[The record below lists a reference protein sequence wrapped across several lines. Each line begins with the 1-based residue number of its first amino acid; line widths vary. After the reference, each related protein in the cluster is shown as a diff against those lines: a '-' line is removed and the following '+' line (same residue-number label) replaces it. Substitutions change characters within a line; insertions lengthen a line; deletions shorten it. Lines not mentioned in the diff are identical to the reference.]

1 MSLSEIWQ
9 TSFAILTSLG
19 GGGAIVIGLSSWLG
33 KVWAS
38 RILEQDRK
46 KYTIEIEELKA
57 RLQHEMQLVLK
68 QQDQYFNLS
77 VTSHM
82 ATVVFDKHVAF
93 CEEYAARAIKAV
105 EELSAYGLSENVL
118 SIPPELKQIR
128 KRYAPWVTEDITK
141 KLKRFED
148 AIIDIGLKAKYQPM
162 SETLTQAKNNLL
174 NIIGL
179 PEEGNENLDI
189 QADQIIVFLQN
200 ALNISELAYLRD
212 VVAKKAIQISSNQ

>member
-1 MSLSEIWQ
+1 
-9 TSFAILTSLG
+9 
-19 GGGAIVIGLSSWLG
+19 
-33 KVWAS
+33 
-38 RILEQDRK
+38 
-46 KYTIEIEELKA
+46 
-57 RLQHEMQLVLK
+57 MQLVLK

-105 EELSAYGLSENVL
+105 EELSKYGLSEKAM
-118 SIPPELKQIR
+118 SIPPELRQIR
-128 KRYAPWVTEDITK
+128 KKYAPWVTEDITK
-141 KLKRFED
+141 KLKCFED
-148 AIIDIGLKAKYQPM
+148 AIFDIGHKAKYAHAMESPM
-162 SETLTQAKNNLL
+162 SETLTQAINNLL

-200 ALNISELAYLRD
+200 ALKISELAYLRD
-212 VVAKKAIQISSNQ
+212 AVAKKAIQISSN